1 MTSSGQATVT
11 PGTTSKGEPQTTLD
25 RRNGQ
30 KPWRIDGN
38 ISDTCNSDVG
48 DMSDNDDLKK
58 GALWTL
64 MQTAAKNEEG
74 WESDSSEDPR
84 NRRDRLLAAGLDLNQ
99 IDVSEDSVPLSKAE
113 TLTMDDSNGRSTMVN
128 ELMKESIISLS
139 QQQSTQTRKIK
150 PSGNIIDGLTSDVDE
165 DDIVYEADWVDS
177 SDDCDDFPDDP
188 APSPKARTPEEQV
201 PGDQPMHRRTSSES
215 IEYEADE
222 VTEIKALPT
231 NTAEPPEEMITAH
244 KESCA
249 FDDTLSGFV
258 QTAKFAV
265 AKEKSMQDI
274 TTLIMGK
281 QSQATLY
288 NFAMEHRIFAKALL
302 ALLAQRDQYRPDE
315 MAMDGPIIKA
325 GPLKKASHLVR
336 GVWRVKYVEIRK
348 GIFSYFEDAEHEAGQ
363 LLRKN
368 IPLNATLLK
377 CRPVKVNHN
386 ALTNASGEAI
396 FELSKEA
403 GPRRLWMANSKDER
417 QAWMRA
423 IQDAMVGGS
432 LTRGGENNGNDNK
445 YNLKRQVQR
454 SPYRKDIER
463 YLKIQKEIKHSS
475 NKDMYVGALSKL
487 LGSSLN
493 VPVQWITE
501 QANAADE
508 NDKAFHEDNVSS
520 GVDQLYKD
528 LQRDTVKINEEVF
541 QGGSGH
547 SPEKIIGAIT
557 RDIMKFDRSS
567 PLHAADQEH
576 TRRHKDLI
584 SELQALSF
592 ARDILLSGNRTRSGG
607 DSYFCVDTLCH
618 HQELVVTVPNSLEA
632 EPWKVTI
639 THAVPT
645 KTSGNVYSLNDR
657 SGWLRTRSKPQ
668 KPWKRRFFV
677 YSEGTLSYYEKAQP
691 RPHRLRGQINL
702 VDCHVNAIRVKSKP
716 MKGEDIFD
724 EDKSPLFLVS
734 IVNREGGL
742 ERQIL
747 FDDAKRFL
755 AWAHGFEA
763 SIKKKSANVL
773 TSPQQKHRFRMRP
786 HLGLRE
792 EQLDEGVTVG
802 GISLGDDSLSANAS
816 RLGLDS
822 DYVAQR
828 IVALSNQGGKG
839 QSTVKISVEA
849 STDYNVCTTD
859 PQGDVEEDT
868 WATIRA
874 TFLQSFRVCGG
885 PNGRI
890 VRGEEI
896 VRVKILKCC
905 DFRRVVKESAISPRE
920 LAGMMSRKLRRF
932 GSQDSGFT

>member
-1 MTSSGQATVT
+1 MSR
-11 PGTTSKGEPQTTLD
+11 TTSGDETQND
-25 RRNGQ
+25 Q
-30 KPWRIDGN
+30 KPWRLDGH
-38 ISDTCNSDVG
+38 SDDTFYSDVG
-48 DMSDNDDLKK
+48 DESKNDDLKK
-58 GALWTL
+58 GAT
-64 MQTAAKNEEG
+64 QTEASNEQG
-74 WESDSSEDPR
+74 WKSDSSEDSR
-84 NRRDRLLAAGLDLNQ
+84 NRRDRLLTAGLDLNK
-99 IDVSEDSVPLSKAE
+99 IDLSETSARTSTTE
-113 TLTMDDSNGRSTMVN
+113 TVTMNDSNGRSTMVN

-139 QQQSTQTRKIK
+139 QQQSTKIRKIK
-150 PSGNIIDGLTSDVDE
+150 QSGGIIDGFSSDDDDD

-177 SDDCDDFPDDP
+177 SDDCDEFTDDP
-188 APSPKARTPEEQV
+188 ALLPKDPSPEEHISV
-201 PGDQPMHRRTSSES
+201 DQPMLRRTSSES

-222 VTEIKALPT
+222 VTEIKALQP
-231 NTAEPPEEMITAH
+231 NTTELPEETITPTKKA
-244 KESCA
+244 CV
-249 FDDTLSGFV
+249 FDNTLSGFV
-258 QTAKFAV
+258 QTATFAV
-265 AKEKSMQDI
+265 AKEKSVQDI
-274 TTLIMGK
+274 PTLIMGK
-281 QSQATLY
+281 QSQATFY

-302 ALLAQRDQYRPDE
+302 ALLAQRDQYSPNE
-315 MAMDGPIIKA
+315 MNMDGPIIKA

-348 GIFSYFEDAEHEAGQ
+348 GIFSYFDDAEHEEGQ

-368 IPLNATLLK
+368 IPMNATLLK
-377 CRPVKVNHN
+377 YRPVKVNHN
-386 ALTNASGEAI
+386 ALTNASGGAI
-396 FELSKEA
+396 FELSEES

-423 IQDAMVGGS
+423 IQDGMVGGS

-454 SPYRKDIER
+454 SPYRKDIEC
-463 YLKIQKEIKHSS
+463 YLKIQKEIKYSS

-528 LQRDTVKINEEVF
+528 LQRDTVKINEEIF
-541 QGGSGH
+541 QGGDGH

-557 RDIMKFDRSS
+557 REIMKFDRSS

-576 TRRHKDLI
+576 ARRQKNLI

-632 EPWKVTI
+632 EPWRVTI
-639 THAVPT
+639 THAIPS

-657 SGWLRTRSKPQ
+657 SGWLKTRSKPQ
-668 KPWKRRFFV
+668 KSWKRRFFV
-677 YSEGTLSYYEKAQP
+677 FSEGTLSYYEKAQP
-691 RPHRLRGQINL
+691 RPQGLRGQINL
-702 VDCHVNAIRVKSKP
+702 VDCHVNATRVSKT
-716 MKGEDIFD
+716 MKGEDVLD
-724 EDKSPLFLVS
+724 ENKSRIFLVS

-747 FDDAKRFL
+747 FDDAHKFL
-755 AWAHGFEA
+755 AWAHSFEA
-763 SIKKKSANVL
+763 AIQKKSANVL

-786 HLGLRE
+786 NMGLRE
-792 EQLDEGVTVG
+792 EQLDEGGTMG
-802 GISLGDDSLSANAS
+802 GLSLGDDSLSANAS

-828 IVALSNQGGKG
+828 IAALSNQGGKG

-874 TFLQSFRVCGG
+874 TFLQSFRVFGG
-885 PNGRI
+885 PNGRM

-905 DFRRVVKESAISPRE
+905 DFCQVVKEAAISPRE
-920 LAGMMSRKLRRF
+920 LAGLMSRKLRRF
-932 GSQDSGFT
+932 GSQDNGFT